1 MKQKYEGKDL
11 QGLVD
16 LGREQGYLTFEQ
28 VNDFLPQDVASPTD
42 LRAALDSFE
51 DLDIKV
57 LEEVPAESPD
67 TEIDG
72 DAKEEPEEAAETPP
86 DTLGESSDPV
96 RLYLKEMGNFQLL
109 SREQEVEIAKRIE
122 AGENEVEEEVLG
134 SPVTLEYIINLA
146 DGILIGERDI
156 REIFEDTED
165 SSADSEEERGPE
177 ADERQIKRLTAHLKK
192 LKEVRSRLEQAEKR
206 MAVRKPAARK
216 KTAAPHKPTKTEK
229 TYLRLKERVKKD
241 LRAMQLSRK
250 LIETIIERM
259 REMLRQYVDAHRM
272 IETYEQ
278 ATGRSRTQ
286 LKKEAGEAE
295 DRRHVLKVNDSR
307 ENLLDIATNIRNSEK
322 TMREIETHVKA
333 SGEQFAHSLEIIA
346 AGQDKSRRAKKELT
360 EANLRLVVSLAKRY
374 TNRGLGFLDLI
385 QEGNIGLMRAVDKFE
400 YQRGYKFS
408 TYATWWIRQS
418 MSRAIADQGRTIRIP
433 VHMVETINKLL
444 RVTRLLVQRLG
455 REPGPEEIAEQME
468 MPLDK
473 VQKVLKIVKEP
484 ISLETPIGDEEE
496 SSLGDFVEDE
506 LAPSPVEA
514 AIQGNLGEQTRK
526 VLATLTPREE
536 QILRMRFGIGQ
547 KTDYTLEEVGK
558 QFAVTR
564 ERIRQIEAKALR
576 KLRQTG
582 RSRNLEGFQE
592 RE

>member
-11 QGLVD
+11 QSLVD
-16 LGREQGYLTFEQ
+16 LGREQGYLTFDQ
-28 VNDFLPQDVASPTD
+28 VNDFLPQDVASPGD
-42 LRAALDSFE
+42 LRAALESFE
-51 DLDIKV
+51 DMDIKV
-57 LEEVPAESPD
+57 LDEVPSETAEAEVESE
-67 TEIDG
+67 T
-72 DAKEEPEEAAETPP
+72 KEEPEEAEPVARAATES
-86 DTLGESSDPV
+86 LGESSDPV

-109 SREQEVEIAKRIE
+109 SREQEVEIAKRVE
-122 AGENEVEEEVLG
+122 AGEYEVEEEVLK
-134 SPVTLEYIINLA
+134 SPVTLDFII
-146 DGILIGERDI
+146 GVGERVATGEAEPRD
-156 REIFEDTED
+156 IFEEAEEPD
-165 SSADSEEERGPE
+165 SDEEKGPE
-177 ADERQIKRLTAHLKK
+177 ADQAQVERLLEFTKK
-192 LKEVRSRLEQAEKR
+192 LTKLRERLEEIEEQLHAKPGPQLKVKLEKGY
-206 MAVRKPAARK
+206 A
-216 KTAAPHKPTKTEK
+216 
-229 TYLRLKERVKKD
+229 RLKERVKAELK
-241 LRAMQLSRK
+241 AMQLSRRVEDAV
-250 LIETIIERM
+250 IGEM
-259 REMLRQYVDAHRM
+259 RRLLDEHRSAQRVVQH
-272 IETYEQ
+272 YEE
-278 ATGRSRTQ
+278 ATGRTKSQ
-286 LKKEAGEAE
+286 LLREAADAD
-295 DRRHVLKVNDSR
+295 DRRHLLKVNGAR
-307 ENLLDIATNIRNSEK
+307 ENLLDIAARIREGQRKMKEVERRVKAGSDDFA
-322 TMREIETHVKA
+322 RSIET
-333 SGEQFAHSLEIIA
+333 IA

-455 REPGPEEIAEQME
+455 REPTPDEIAGQME

-514 AIQGNLGEQTRK
+514 AIHTNLGEQTRK

-547 KTDYTLEEVGK
+547 HTDYTLEEVGK

-576 KLRQTG
+576 KLRTTA
-582 RSRNLEGFQE
+582 RSRNLEGFVE

>member
-1 MKQKYEGKDL
+1 MKPKFEGKDL

-16 LGREQGYLTFEQ
+16 LGREQGYLTFDQ
-28 VNDFLPQDVASPTD
+28 VNDFLPQDVASPAD
-42 LRAALDSFE
+42 VRAALDSFE

-57 LEEVPAESPD
+57 LEEVPAVDGAE
-67 TEIDG
+67 TEG
-72 DAKEEPEEAAETPP
+72 EGEAREEPEEAAEAPAETV
-86 DTLGESSDPV
+86 GESSDPV

-122 AGENEVEEEVLG
+122 AGENEVEGEVLG
-134 SPVTLEYIINLA
+134 SPIMLERILPLA
-146 DGILIGERDI
+146 EAVLSGEADL
-156 REIFEDTED
+156 REIYEE
-165 SSADSEEERGPE
+165 SEEASPETEEEAGPE
-177 ADERQIKRLTAHLKK
+177 ANEKQLKKLQASHKK
-192 LKEVRSRLEQAEKR
+192 LKELGTKVQKFEDELFHGKPGPRRRPRLEKEYER
-206 MAVRKPAARK
+206 
-216 KTAAPHKPTKTEK
+216 
-229 TYLRLKERVKKD
+229 YKERLIKE
-241 LRAMQLSRK
+241 LRSMQLSRR
-250 LIETIIERM
+250 LLESIIAEMRRMLFDYRSAQRHVER
-259 REMLRQYVDAHRM
+259 
-272 IETYEQ
+272 YEQ
-278 ATGRSRTQ
+278 ETGRSKSQ
-286 LKKEAGEAE
+286 LLKEAGDAE
-295 DRRHVLKVNDSR
+295 DRRHVLKVGDTR
-307 ENLLDIATNIRNSEK
+307 ENLLDIAHNIREAQK
-322 TMREIETHVKA
+322 TMKTIEKRVKA
-333 SGEQFAHSLEIIA
+333 TGEEFAGSLETIA

-455 REPGPEEIAEQME
+455 REPSPDEIAEQME

-506 LAPSPVEA
+506 LAPSPVES
-514 AIQGNLGEQTRK
+514 AIQSNLGEQTRK

>member
-1 MKQKYEGKDL
+1 MNKKFEGKDL
-11 QGLVD
+11 QSLVD
-16 LGREQGYLTFEQ
+16 LGREQGYLTFDQ
-28 VNDFLPQDVASPTD
+28 VNDFLPQDVASPAD

-57 LEEVPAESPD
+57 LEEVPSEGADGELES
-67 TEIDG
+67 E
-72 DAKEEPEEAAETPP
+72 AKEEPEEAAEAPSETV
-86 DTLGESSDPV
+86 GESSDPV

-122 AGENEVEEEVLG
+122 AGEIEVEEEVLS
-134 SPVTLEYIINLA
+134 SPVTLDFVVDL
-146 DGILIGERDI
+146 GERVEAGDADL
-156 REIFEDTED
+156 RDVFEEAEDTSGD
-165 SSADSEEERGPE
+165 DEERGPE
-177 ADERQIKRLTAHLKK
+177 ADERQLKK
-192 LKEVRSRLEQAEKR
+192 LITATRKLKSLRAEIESIEAKLAGKTRSRQKLLKR
-206 MAVRKPAARK
+206 LA
-216 KTAAPHKPTKTEK
+216 
-229 TYLRLKERVKKD
+229 RLKERVKKE

-250 LIETIIERM
+250 LQDAVIGEM
-259 REMLRQYVDAHRM
+259 RSRLRRYLNARRLIDR
-272 IETYEQ
+272 YEQ
-278 ATGRSRTQ
+278 ETARSRTQ
-286 LKKEAGEAE
+286 LLREASEAE
-295 DRRHVLKVNDSR
+295 DRRHVLKVGEGR
-307 ENLLDIATNIRNSEK
+307 ENLLDIAARIREAQRM
-322 TMREIETHVKA
+322 MRQVEREVKA
-333 SGEQFAHSLEIIA
+333 SGEEFARRLEKIA

-455 REPGPEEIAEQME
+455 REPSPEEIAEQME

-547 KTDYTLEEVGK
+547 RTDYTLEEVGK

-582 RSRNLEGFQE
+582 RSRTLEGFQE

>member
-16 LGREQGYLTFEQ
+16 LGREQGYLTFDQ
-28 VNDFLPQDVASPTD
+28 VNDFLPQDVASPGD
-42 LRAALDSFE
+42 LRAALESFE
-51 DLDIKV
+51 DMDIKV
-57 LEEVPAESPD
+57 LEEVPTETAEV
-67 TEIDG
+67 EAEG
-72 DAKEEPEEAAETPP
+72 EAKEEPEEAEPAAAAATESI
-86 DTLGESSDPV
+86 GESSDPV

-109 SREQEVEIAKRIE
+109 SREQEVEIAKRVE
-122 AGENEVEEEVLG
+122 AGEFEVEEEVLK
-134 SPVTLEYIINLA
+134 SPVTLDFII
-146 DGILIGERDI
+146 GVGERVEAGEAEPRD
-156 REIFEDTED
+156 IFEEAEEP
-165 SSADSEEERGPE
+165 ADSDEEKGPE
-177 ADERQIKRLTAHLKK
+177 ADEAHRERLLEFTKK
-192 LKEVRSRLEQAEKR
+192 LGKLRDRLNEIDDELREKPGPKAKLALDKNR
-206 MAVRKPAARK
+206 A
-216 KTAAPHKPTKTEK
+216 
-229 TYLRLKERVKKD
+229 RLKERVKAE
-241 LRAMQLSRK
+241 LEAMQLSRRVHDAVIGEMRRLLDEYRTGQR
-250 LIETIIERM
+250 LIQR
-259 REMLRQYVDAHRM
+259 
-272 IETYEQ
+272 YEE
-278 ATGRSRTQ
+278 ATGRPKTQ
-286 LKKEAGEAE
+286 LLREAAEAE
-295 DRRHVLKVNDSR
+295 DRRHVLKVNGTR
-307 ENLLDIATNIRNSEK
+307 ENLLDIAARIRDAQRKMKEVERRTKASAEDFA
-322 TMREIETHVKA
+322 RSIET
-333 SGEQFAHSLEIIA
+333 IA
-346 AGQDKSRRAKKELT
+346 AGQDKSRRAKKALT

-455 REPGPEEIAEQME
+455 REPTPDEIGGQME

-514 AIQGNLGEQTRK
+514 AIHTNLGEQTRK

-547 KTDYTLEEVGK
+547 QTDYTLEEVGK

-576 KLRQTG
+576 KLRTTA
-582 RSRNLEGFQE
+582 RSRNLEGFVEQE
-592 RE
+592 

>member
-16 LGREQGYLTFEQ
+16 LGREQGYLTFDQ

-51 DLDIKV
+51 DMDIKV
-57 LEEVPAESPD
+57 LDEVPSGD
-67 TEIDG
+67 SDG
-72 DAKEEPEEAAETPP
+72 DIEVEAKEEPDETAEVATPA
-86 DTLGESSDPV
+86 DSLGESSDPV

-122 AGENEVEEEVLG
+122 AGENEVEDVVLR
-134 SPVTLEYIINLA
+134 SPVTLDFVIKMGEQVALGEA
-146 DGILIGERDI
+146 DLRDI
-156 REIFEDTED
+156 FEENEEP
-165 SSADSEEERGPE
+165 SSDPDEERGPE
-177 ADERQIKRLTAHLKK
+177 ANEKQLKK
-192 LKEVRSRLEQAEKR
+192 LEASVKKLTSLRARADDAENKLLKEKAKTPNRAKLEKSIS
-206 MAVRKPAARK
+206 
-216 KTAAPHKPTKTEK
+216 
-229 TYLRLKERVKKD
+229 RLKESVKEELAD
-241 LRAMQLSRK
+241 MELSRHLQAAVIGEMRRLLK
-250 LIETIIERM
+250 EARDAHWLIE
-259 REMLRQYVDAHRM
+259 H
-272 IETYEQ
+272 YEE
-278 ATGRSRTQ
+278 ATGRSKAQ
-286 LKKEAGEAE
+286 LLREAADAE
-295 DRRHVLKVNDSR
+295 DRRHVLKVNGAR
-307 ENLLDIATNIRNSEK
+307 ENLLDIATRIKDAQKQIKEVERKVKVGAEEFARS
-322 TMREIETHVKA
+322 IETIA
-333 SGEQFAHSLEIIA
+333 S
-346 AGQDKSRRAKKELT
+346 GQDKSRRAKKELT

-455 REPGPEEIAEQME
+455 REPSPEEIAEQME

-582 RSRNLEGFQE
+582 RSRNLEGFME
-592 RE
+592 RES

>member
-1 MKQKYEGKDL
+1 MKPKYEGKDL

-16 LGREQGYLTFEQ
+16 LGREQGYLTFDQ

-42 LRAALDSFE
+42 VRAALDSFE

-57 LEEVPAESPD
+57 LEEVPAEGG
-67 TEIDG
+67 EAEADG
-72 DAKEEPEEAAETPP
+72 EVREEAEEAPEQPAAATETV
-86 DTLGESSDPV
+86 GESSDPV

-122 AGENEVEEEVLG
+122 AGEQEVEEEILN
-134 SPVTLEYIINLA
+134 SPVTIDRVIE
-146 DGILIGERDI
+146 IGERVLTGEADL
-156 REIFEDTED
+156 REIYEENEEASD
-165 SSADSEEERGPE
+165 SSDEERGPE
-177 ADERQIKRLTAHLKK
+177 ADEKQLKK
-192 LKEVRSRLEQAEKR
+192 LQLSVKKLTELRAKLGKVEEELFHGKPGPR
-206 MAVRKPAARK
+206 RKPNLERELKRYKEKIK
-216 KTAAPHKPTKTEK
+216 KE
-229 TYLRLKERVKKD
+229 LRE
-241 LRAMQLSRK
+241 MQLSPR
-250 LIETIIERM
+250 LMESIVGEMRRLLSDYQAAQRVIER
-259 REMLRQYVDAHRM
+259 
-272 IETYEQ
+272 YE
-278 ATGRSRTQ
+278 AETGRSKNA
-286 LKKEAGEAE
+286 LLKEAGETE
-295 DRRHVLKVNDSR
+295 DRRHVLKVGETR
-307 ENLLDIATNIRNSEK
+307 ENLLDIAQNIKESQK
-322 TMREIETHVKA
+322 TMKAIERRVKA
-333 SGEQFAHSLEIIA
+333 SGADYARSLENL
-346 AGQDKSRRAKKELT
+346 AGGQHKSRRAKKELT

-582 RSRNLEGFQE
+582 RSRTLEGFQE

>member
-1 MKQKYEGKDL
+1 EVEDEVLRSPIALDY
-11 QGLVD
+11 
-16 LGREQGYLTFEQ
+16 FIHISEQ
-28 VNDFLPQDVASPTD
+28 VEAGDAD
-42 LRAALDSFE
+42 LRDIFE
-51 DLDIKV
+51 
-57 LEEVPAESPD
+57 
-67 TEIDG
+67 
-72 DAKEEPEEAAETPP
+72 
-86 DTLGESSDPV
+86 
-96 RLYLKEMGNFQLL
+96 
-109 SREQEVEIAKRIE
+109 
-122 AGENEVEEEVLG
+122 ENEEQ
-134 SPVTLEYIINLA
+134 TDA
-146 DGILIGERDI
+146 D
-156 REIFEDTED
+156 
-165 SSADSEEERGPE
+165 EERGPE
-177 ADERQIKRLTAHLKK
+177 ANEKQHKK
-192 LKEVRSRLEQAEKR
+192 LQDATKSLIKSRNKIEQTEDKLKNNRTKSGARTKLDKNIAHERDKIKSVLQKLDISRHLQDAMISEMRRLLQRSREAQAR
-206 MAVRKPAARK
+206 IQR
-216 KTAAPHKPTKTEK
+216 
-229 TYLRLKERVKKD
+229 
-241 LRAMQLSRK
+241 
-250 LIETIIERM
+250 
-259 REMLRQYVDAHRM
+259 
-272 IETYEQ
+272 YEQ
-278 ATGRSRTQ
+278 ATGRTKTQ
-286 LKKEAGEAE
+286 LIREAGGAE
-295 DRRHVLKVNDSR
+295 DRRHVLKVNGTR
-307 ENLLDIATNIRNSEK
+307 ENLLDIAARIKEAQKAIKEVEQKS
-322 TMREIETHVKA
+322 KA
-333 SGEQFAHSLEIIA
+333 STEDFAKSLEIIA
-346 AGQDKSRRAKKELT
+346 SGQDKSRRAKKELT

-455 REPGPEEIAEQME
+455 REPSPEEIAEQME

-582 RSRNLEGFQE
+582 RSRNLEGFME

>member
-28 VNDFLPQDVASPTD
+28 VNDYLPQDVASPTD

-57 LEEVPAESPD
+57 LEEVP
-67 TEIDG
+67 TEGADEVEVDG
-72 DAKEEPEEAAETPP
+72 KEEPEEAPEAAPP
-86 DTLGESSDPV
+86 AADSLGESSDPV

-122 AGENEVEEEVLG
+122 AGENEVEEEVLS
-134 SPVTLEYIINLA
+134 SPIALDFVIRV
-146 DGILIGERDI
+146 GERVEAGEADL
-156 REIFEDTED
+156 RDVFEDAAETPD
-165 SSADSEEERGPE
+165 DPDEERGPE
-177 ADERQIKRLTAHLKK
+177 ADERQLKK
-192 LKEVRSRLEQAEKR
+192 LSVATKKLTDLRTKIETIEEELRNKPGPR
-206 MAVRKPAARK
+206 RKPK
-216 KTAAPHKPTKTEK
+216 LDKNLE
-229 TYLRLKERVKKD
+229 RLNERVKKE
-241 LRAMQLSRK
+241 LRGMALSRR
-250 LIETIIERM
+250 LMEAVIGEMRDFLQQYRIAHHTI
-259 REMLRQYVDAHRM
+259 AK
-272 IETYEQ
+272 YEE
-278 ATGRSRTQ
+278 ATGRSRTH
-286 LKKEAGEAE
+286 LLKEAAEAE
-295 DRRHVLKVNDSR
+295 DRRHVLKVNDVR
-307 ENLLDIATNIRNSEK
+307 ENLLDIAARIRLAQKTIREVEK
-322 TMREIETHVKA
+322 KAKDDGEEYARKLET
-333 SGEQFAHSLEIIA
+333 IA